1 MLMQN
6 GDLSAFDEIFEN
18 YKTKAL
24 RTAYLITQNN
34 SICEDIV
41 QEAFIQCYNNIKKLK
56 KPSVFRSW
64 FYKILTRTAWK
75 YAKDLHKEVSTENI
89 TEKSDELNI
98 NNSVEQYLQNEN
110 NQMLHYEIT
119 ALEQKLKTV
128 IILYYFND
136 LSTKE
141 ISKVVGCLE
150 GTVKSRLH
158 TARQLLKKRLELSDQ
173 GKGCAKN
180 ASFKTV

>member
-1 MLMQN
+1 M
-6 GDLSAFDEIFEN
+6 
-18 YKTKAL
+18 
-24 RTAYLITQNN
+24 
-34 SICEDIV
+34 
-41 QEAFIQCYNNIKKLK
+41 
-56 KPSVFRSW
+56 
-64 FYKILTRTAWK
+64 
-75 YAKDLHKEVSTENI
+75 HKEVSTEDI
-89 TEKSDELNI
+89 TEKSDELYL

-110 NQMLHYEIT
+110 NRMLHYEIT

-141 ISKVVGCLE
+141 ISKAVGCLE

-180 ASFKTV
+180 ESFRTV